1 MASYALI
8 CLLFVT
14 VLIGFRTL
22 YAQATAAQKAGVTMA
37 VTVLALEGKRGNTEE
52 LEGFKQILR
61 IYLLHS

>member
-22 YAQATAAQKAGVTMA
+22 YAQATAAQKAGVTIA
-37 VTVLALEGKRGNTEE
+37 AAVLALEEKGRKYGGAGR
-52 LEGFKQILR
+52 L
-61 IYLLHS
+61 